1 MSDAQLAA
9 RHLAEVK
16 AELTA
21 ERARSTRL
29 SKQVVRARARA
40 RRLDEQVAL
49 LRELLAEALEG
60 VVTGSLQGSNRV
72 VTAESKGK
80 R

>member
-29 SKQVVRARARA
+29 SKQASRARARA
-40 RRLDEQVAL
+40 RRLDGQVEI
-49 LRELLAEALEG
+49 LRGLLAEALELEA
-60 VVTGSLQGSNRV
+60 LQGRYRV